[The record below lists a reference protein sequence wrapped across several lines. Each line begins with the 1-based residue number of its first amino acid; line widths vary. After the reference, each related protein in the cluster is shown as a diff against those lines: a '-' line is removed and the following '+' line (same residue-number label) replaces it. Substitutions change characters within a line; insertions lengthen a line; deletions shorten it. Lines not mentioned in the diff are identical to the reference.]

1 MSTERAVEEKQKSKG
16 VRILQ
21 RGTFQEHKMRSE
33 APLACL
39 APAIHHAYKHT
50 RSQHEQLWGVR
61 VCAHKRGS
69 FSVKRDDLLTLQSFT
84 AWSWLPNTFL
94 AFYWKD
100 HSWLAY
106 TPKQFRNKAYSHK
119 ETNCKDV
126 WTNGALTT
134 HSPLRHMPLT
144 MFVNIYL
151 KSMRNREQ
159 NTYNALEHL

>member
-1 MSTERAVEEKQKSKG
+1 MPLTMFVNIYLKSLRNREQNTYNALEHLQSGPYQTRGIMSTERAVEEKQKSKG

-39 APAIHHAYKHT
+39 APAIHHADKHT

-94 AFYWKD
+94 AFY
-100 HSWLAY
+100 
-106 TPKQFRNKAYSHK
+106 
-119 ETNCKDV
+119 
-126 WTNGALTT
+126 
-134 HSPLRHMPLT
+134 
-144 MFVNIYL
+144 
-151 KSMRNREQ
+151 
-159 NTYNALEHL
+159 